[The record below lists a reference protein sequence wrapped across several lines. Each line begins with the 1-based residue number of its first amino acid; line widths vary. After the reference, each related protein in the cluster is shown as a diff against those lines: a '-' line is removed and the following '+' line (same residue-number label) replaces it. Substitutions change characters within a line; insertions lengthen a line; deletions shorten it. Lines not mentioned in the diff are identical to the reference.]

1 MASEPP
7 PSAEAV
13 IICTRNRPDD
23 LSRTLQ
29 SVVTQAGAADRSVLV
44 VDASDPPVHQT
55 NEATVENLGTSRWT
69 HLSYDAAPSLT
80 RQRNSGIAHLPTD
93 VEVVHFLDDDV
104 DLHPNYFRVLAR
116 ALHTHEEVGGV
127 GGLTFEDALPQSSP
141 SLFHRRFLLEGPP
154 GNVLPSGHVTSPQR
168 LPRSADPPDAPITTS
183 FLSGCSSSYSREVLR
198 HAQFDP
204 SLKRH
209 SFLED
214 LDFSYRVSQLY
225 TLQVIPEASLH
236 HRLSPQNR
244 ESVAQQA
251 EEKIRHRY
259 WFVCKHDLSTMA
271 FWWAVLGQFL
281 ARILSSHPQAHASL
295 RGLLRGMIR
304 VWRQDIPGE

>member
-7 PSAEAV
+7 ASAEAV

-29 SVVTQAGAADRSVLV
+29 SVVTQAGAADRSVLI
-44 VDASDPPVHQT
+44 VDASDPPVPQT
-55 NEATVENLGTSRWT
+55 NEATVEKLGTPRWT
-69 HLSYDAAPSLT
+69 YLSYDARPSAS
-80 RQRNSGIAHLPTD
+80 RQRNYGIAHLPPG
-93 VEVVHFLDDDV
+93 VKVVHFLDDDV

-116 ALHTHEEVGGV
+116 ALHAHEEVGGV
-127 GGLTFEDALPQSSP
+127 GGLTYEDALSQLSP

-154 GNVLPSGHVTSPQR
+154 GDVLPSGHVTSPQR
-168 LPRSADPPDAPITTS
+168 LSHSADPPDVPIATS

-198 HAQFDP
+198 HTQFDP
-204 SLKRH
+204 SLERH

-214 LDFSYRVSQLY
+214 LDFSYRVSQSY
-225 TLQVIPEASLH
+225 NLQVVPEASLH
-236 HRLSPQNR
+236 HHLSPQNR
-244 ESVAQQA
+244 ASVAQQA

-271 FWWAVLGQFL
+271 FWWSVLGQFL
-281 ARILSSHPQAHASL
+281 ARILSSHPQANASL
-295 RGLLRGMIR
+295 RGLLRGIGR
-304 VWRQDIPGE
+304 VWRQDIPGK